1 MKMKVEKR
9 NKLNMILSGMEVI
22 KLQEALP
29 S

>member
-9 NKLNMILSGMEVI
+9 NTLNMILSGMEVI